1 MKIQFDWPKLNIDA
15 SFAEER
21 KRELSIT
28 FPEGIRFYVGHHA
41 TYIFSINR

>member
-1 MKIQFDWPKLNIDA
+1 MKIQFDWLKLNIDTSIA
-15 SFAEER
+15 QER

-41 TYIFSINR
+41 TYIFSRNG